1 MIYQS
6 IIIYYIYDISIYNYV
21 CIYITG
27 GLSTSMFCRS
37 PVDPWQVTAF
47 FRFSSMAHHPQTQHV
62 RLSNAAG
69 NKSSNSVPRFQR
81 TWSPGVP
88 QETNFFRRTFIPEEW
103 WSKPA
108 GISSAI
114 RGCSSN
120 RRQCH
125 VATLVHPWHSRIL
138 GSYPKIAW
146 IYGCLSLPSYSH
158 SILVK
163 CLKPTSKDK

>member
-1 MIYQS
+1 MDCPLACFVDLQLTPDKLLHFS
-6 IIIYYIYDISIYNYV
+6 DFLQWPIIPKP
-21 CIYITG
+21 
-27 GLSTSMFCRS
+27 STS
-37 PVDPWQVTAF
+37 VY
-47 FRFSSMAHHPQTQHV
+47 QT
-62 RLSNAAG
+62 LPET
-69 NKSSNSVPRFQR
+69 KVPTLFQG
-81 TWSPGVP
+81 SKEPGVPGVP